1 MQLTAENYFSK
12 ESNMKYM
19 SVSQFKSFDINSGG
33 CEAMALA
40 EIKGEYERPQSKA
53 LLMGSYVDAYFE
65 GSLDLF
71 IAKHPYIAPK
81 FAPKGHINIF
91 TAKGDLGSDF
101 EKCEELIARIESD
114 PFFMEQM
121 NGEKQVIKTGEI
133 EGVPVKIK
141 IDVLHPDKIVDLKCM
156 RDFEPMWQDHQR
168 MTFIEAWGYDLQ
180 GAVYQEITGG
190 KLPFVIAAITK
201 EPVPDLVVVEI
212 PQEFL
217 DERLNYFKA
226 MVTRYANIKK
236 GLIDPER
243 CEHCDYC
250 KATKKLTRIV
260 DMRELIDEME

>member
-1 MQLTAENYFSK
+1 MNLTNENYFSP
-12 ESNMKYM
+12 EASMEYM
-19 SVSQFKSFDINSGG
+19 GVSQFKSFEK

-81 FAPKGHINIF
+81 FAPEGHINIF

-101 EKCEELIARIESD
+101 EKCEEIIQRVERD
-114 PFFMEQM
+114 PLFMEYI

-141 IDVLHPDKIVDLKCM
+141 IDVLHSDKIVDLKCM
-156 RDFEPMWQDHQR
+156 KDFEPIWQDHQR

-190 KLPFVIAAITK
+190 KLPFIIAAITK
-201 EPVPDLVVVEI
+201 EPVSDMGLFSI

-217 DERLNYFKA
+217 DERLNYFKG

-236 GLIDPER
+236 GLIEPVR

-250 KATKKLTRIV
+250 KATKKLTRVV
-260 DMRELIDEME
+260 DMRELIEDAS